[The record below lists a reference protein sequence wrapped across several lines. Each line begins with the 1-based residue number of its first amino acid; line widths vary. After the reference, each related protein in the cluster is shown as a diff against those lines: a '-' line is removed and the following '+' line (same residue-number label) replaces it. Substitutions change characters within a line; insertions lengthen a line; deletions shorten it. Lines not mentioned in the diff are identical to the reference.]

1 MVLQL
6 YTLDKLLR
14 REAMVTK
21 YESLIWTERAQSE
34 GDFELS
40 IQSNINS
47 RSTFTPGRWLA
58 LNKSVRVMQ
67 VDTVEDGTD
76 EEGKNILKIKGPSIE
91 RVLDDRIARDN
102 MVSTTVETKWVLT
115 GLPAAIARQVFN
127 DICVLGQLSVNDI
140 IPFIT
145 TVDILPD
152 DSLPEP
158 PDSVTIELEPQTV
171 YSAVKGVC
179 ELYDLGFRLIRNYDN
194 SQLAFQIYAG
204 SDHTSSQDDLPT
216 VLFSPDLHNLTNTT
230 EFTSVSGA
238 KNIAYVF
245 SPVGFRIVAPLDVD
259 VATPGFD
266 RHVLLVMADDITDP
280 TPAVANALMDQR
292 GREELSKNRAFA
304 GFDGEISQTSQYVYG
319 VDYQLWDLVEQRNVD
334 GVANIMRVS
343 EQIFV
348 SDRDGERSYPTL
360 TIQKFITPGS
370 WLSWNYNQTWL
381 DLNSDPLEWED
392 AP

>member
-140 IPFIT
+140 IPFMT

-152 DSLPEP
+152 DSIPEP
-158 PDSVTIELEPQTV
+158 PDSVTIELEPQSV
-171 YSAVKGVC
+171 YSAVKGIC

-204 SDHTSSQDDLPT
+204 SDHTSSQDVLPT

-280 TPAVANALMDQR
+280 SPAIANALMDQR

-319 VDYQLWDLVEQRNVD
+319 VDYQLWDLVEQRNID

>member
-76 EEGKNILKIKGPSIE
+76 EEGKNILKVKGPSIE

-145 TVDILPD
+145 AVDILPD

-171 YSAVKGVC
+171 YSAVKGIC
-179 ELYDLGFRLIRNYDN
+179 DLYDLGFRLIRNYDN

-266 RHVLLVMADDITDP
+266 RHVLLVMADDIADP

-381 DLNSDPLEWED
+381 DLTSDPLEWED